1 VRINKDG
8 TAAETSLSELA
19 NLASEA
25 LAGYTRNSHAL
36 AVFVATMLQESAWL
50 ATTVEYGTA
59 PKTYDPYRGRTFEQL
74 THKSNYAG
82 FGQWCFDNDL
92 IPSADYFVNDPD
104 ALGDLKFAWLGG
116 TWYFDN
122 RKLWSLASSGDFQRV
137 QTAVNFGT
145 ATTTKVPSGWFAR
158 LRAYRSFLSAYAK
171 PKAVNADGTMESDT
185 RKRLQ
190 EFIGAAID
198 GDWGAQTWFLMGQ
211 WLEYQNPFNIN
222 SSTHVKGL
230 QKKLGL
236 TGRDVDGVWYMPK
249 SKKYG
254 PTTTKALQAYLN
266 KYR

>member
-1 VRINKDG
+1 VHKDG
-8 TAAETSLSELA
+8 RTADTSLSQLA

-25 LAGYTRNSHAL
+25 FVGYDHNAHAV

-50 ATTVEYGTA
+50 ATTVEYGDS

-92 IPSADYFVNDPD
+92 IPSADYFVNSPEE
-104 ALGDLKFAWLGG
+104 LGALKFAWLGG

-145 ATTTKVPSGWFAR
+145 ATTTKVPSGWFPR
-158 LRAYRSFLSAYAK
+158 LRAYRSFLSAYVK

-198 GDWGAQTWFLMGQ
+198 GDWGQQTWFLMGE
-211 WLEYQNPFNIN
+211 WLELNASFNIN
-222 SSTHVKGL
+222 SKTHVKAL
-230 QKKLGL
+230 QKKVGL
-236 TGRDVDGVWYMPK
+236 TGNDVDGVWYMPV